1 MLTDRQSQAFQV
13 TGVMPEKTVQFQ
25 LSVLRKEGILV
36 DLNITGTGI
45 FTKALNWAELGIPDF
60 ADDRRSTQYTKGSKY
75 LYPER
80 RVAKLKSFESRA
92 RHNLEKNSYEVTG
105 IKPYRWLPYTAYPT
119 WREKHDQIVDE
130 ANQYIHD
137 ELVVCHDACVDE
149 IASNYAEIADAAW
162 LSLTTGESESGRRV
176 VKYTRVIVHD
186 KATDTD
192 MTLGRDE
199 FVDYIVKSAVSQIP
213 SAAEIES
220 KIKFDY
226 TTALFYGQED
236 LAEDEAAA
244 ANIRAQVGFDRERAN
259 LEAEALRETVRKQ
272 AWDNQYDQQKK
283 QEALEAMRQAEYE
296 HHREQ
301 LKNTVSPFVEV
312 YQAAMSQFADHA
324 KDMLESISKNGHV
337 RGKVKERGRGLLDIY
352 NLMVLPGMGDD
363 RMMQYLTDL
372 RALLGNTEDTSTDQI
387 TAKLNDIV
395 ALEKAVTDALLD
407 NSEFGYI
414 EV

>member
-36 DLNITGTGI
+36 DLHITGTGI
-45 FTKALNWAELGIPDF
+45 FTKTTRWAELGIPDF
-60 ADDRRSTQYTKGSKY
+60 ADDRRVTQFTKGTKY

-80 RVAKLKSFESRA
+80 KVAKLKSFESRA

-119 WREKHDQIVDE
+119 WREKHDQIVAE
-130 ANQYIHD
+130 ANEYIQT
-137 ELVVCHDACVDE
+137 ELIDCHDACVDE
-149 IASNYAEIADAAW
+149 IASNYSEIAEAAW

-176 VKYTRVIVHD
+176 VRYTRVIIHD
-186 KATDTD
+186 RDTDQD

-199 FVDYIVKSAVSQIP
+199 FVDYIVKSAVAQIP
-213 SAAEIES
+213 TVEEIEQ
-220 KIKFDY
+220 KLKFDY
-226 TTALFYGQED
+226 TTALFYGDQD
-236 LAEDEAAA
+236 VAEDEAAA
-244 ANIRAQVGFDRERAN
+244 ANIRAQIAFDRERAS
-259 LEAEALRETVRKQ
+259 LEAESLRETVRKQ
-272 AWDNQYDQQKK
+272 AWDNQLDQQKK

-324 KDMLESISKNGHV
+324 RDMLESIKKNGHV